1 MGTHAIGVNRAIPC
15 VGSPDGPMFA
25 CGAEGSISLLAL
37 ADGALMS
44 GTPSTR
50 SEPVLVHVTV
60 CREHL
65 PAVRAWLRRMTPET
79 IDTYAT
85 ATLLERW
92 NLVEEE
98 LPDVP
103 VWRLQNVG

>member
-1 MGTHAIGVNRAIPC
+1 MGAHAIGVNRAIPC

-37 ADGALMS
+37 ADSAQVAGSPAGQS
-44 GTPSTR
+44 Q
-50 SEPVLVHVTV
+50 PVLVHVTV

-65 PAVRAWLRRMTPET
+65 REVRAWLRRMTPEH
-79 IDTYAT
+79 IDTFAT

-92 NLVEEE
+92 NVLEEE
-98 LPDVP
+98 MPDVP

>member
-25 CGAEGSISLLAL
+25 CGSEGEYSLLAL
-37 ADGALMS
+37 ADSAHMT
-44 GTPSTR
+44 GTGS

-60 CREHL
+60 CRAHL
-65 PAVRAWLRRMTPET
+65 REVRAWLRRMTPEH
-79 IDTYAT
+79 IDTFAT

-92 NLVEEE
+92 NVLEDEM
-98 LPDVP
+98 PDVP
-103 VWRLQNVG
+103 VWRLQKVG